1 MPRIAVAPLV
11 LPALEAKAGEP
22 LHRQLYR
29 HLRAAILQGN
39 LSIGSRLPASRSL
52 AAHLGVSRNT
62 VIAALDQLA
71 AEGYV
76 ESRHGSGT
84 RVAAPPPPPS
94 LAGRRT
100 EIGPAE
106 GRTFSCRAR
115 QLAEWEAPAPRRSL
129 LPLAPGVPALD
140 AFPAREW
147 SRLLAR
153 RWRRPADE
161 LMGGHDVAGYPP
173 LRTAIAEHLGRARAV
188 RCTPEQVVVVAG
200 SQQALDLIARVL
212 LDPGDLA
219 MVEDPGYGG
228 LKGVLR
234 AAGATLAV
242 VPVDAAGFDPLLAER
257 LWPTARLACI
267 TPSHQF
273 PSGATMPVDRRLS
286 LIDWAARKDSW
297 IVEDDYDSDFRYAGR
312 PLAALQGLD
321 GGNRTL
327 YCGTFSKSMFPA
339 LRLGWLVVP
348 TDLLPA
354 FLAARRLA
362 DMGPSIVTQ
371 AAMAD
376 FMSEGLF
383 TAHLRRMRVL
393 YGERRQALLAAAAR
407 HLSGLTEVTAGD
419 AGTHA
424 IAWLPDGW
432 DDRIVAAAA
441 HDQGLGLAALGQYRL
456 HPGRPG
462 LILGYGNM
470 AIERIDPAIHHLAR
484 ILEAMAKIQQ

>member
-1 MPRIAVAPLV
+1 
-11 LPALEAKAGEP
+11 
-22 LHRQLYR
+22 
-29 HLRAAILQGN
+29 
-39 LSIGSRLPASRSL
+39 L

-62 VIAALDQLA
+62 VMAALDQLV

-76 ESRHGSGT
+76 ESRLGSGT
-84 RVAAPPPPPS
+84 LVAAPPPSLS
-94 LAGRRT
+94 LATRST
-100 EIGPAE
+100 EIGVGL
-106 GRTFSCRAR
+106 GRAFSQRAQ
-115 QLAEWEAPAPRRSL
+115 QLVQWETPVLRESL
-129 LPLAPGVPALD
+129 LPLAPGIPALD

-153 RWRRPADE
+153 RWRMPSNE
-161 LMGGHDVAGYPP
+161 LMGGHDAAGYPR
-173 LRTAIAEHLGRARAV
+173 LRVSIAEHLGRARGV

-200 SQQALDLIARVL
+200 SQQGLDLVARVL

-234 AAGATLAV
+234 ACGATLAA
-242 VPVDAAGFDPLLAER
+242 VPVDEAGFDPRLAER

-273 PSGATMPVDRRLS
+273 PSGATMPVDRRLL
-286 LIDWAARKDSW
+286 LIDWAARKDGW
-297 IVEDDYDSDFRYAGR
+297 IVEDDYDGDFRYAGR

-321 GGNRTL
+321 GGNRTI

-348 TDLLPA
+348 VDLLPT
-354 FLAARRLA
+354 FVAARRLA
-362 DMGPSIVTQ
+362 DTAPSILTQ

-376 FMSEGLF
+376 FMAEGLF
-383 TAHLRRMRVL
+383 TSHLRRMRGL
-393 YGERRQALLAAAAR
+393 YAERRQALLAAAAR
-407 HLSGLTEVTAGD
+407 HLPGWVEVMAAD

-432 DDRIVAAAA
+432 DDRTVATAARA
-441 HDQGLGLAALGQYRL
+441 QGLGPAALGQCRL
-456 HPGRPG
+456 HPGRAG

-470 AIERIDPAIHHLAR
+470 PIETIDPAIHALAR
-484 ILEAMAKIQQ
+484 LLGIMAQTHQGAGSGKNRAPSPRS